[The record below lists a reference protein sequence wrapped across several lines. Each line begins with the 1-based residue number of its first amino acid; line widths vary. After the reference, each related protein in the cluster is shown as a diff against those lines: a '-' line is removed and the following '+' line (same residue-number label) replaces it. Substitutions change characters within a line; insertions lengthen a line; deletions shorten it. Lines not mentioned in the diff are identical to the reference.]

1 MAVSRRLNIL
11 HIFSGDLWAGAE
23 VMVFNLLR
31 RLKEYPGVHLAA
43 ISLNE
48 GILSSRLKSMG
59 IVTHVIPENEFGFWR
74 ILERAKEV
82 VSGKRID
89 VIHAHRYKENLLALL
104 LRKGCQPTAAL
115 VTTLHG
121 LSEFYSPKD
130 RLTGAVNNFCLR
142 RYFSKV
148 IGVSK
153 EIERGLIGRYGYPQ
167 DAVDVI
173 YNGIEVDND
182 RIIHDTFQTIH
193 PHTSPLPS
201 VLGRPTAAREKGA
214 FYEAANGG
222 VFYIGTVGRMVPVKD
237 YDLFIEIAAEIY
249 RQRPNAVFSIL
260 GEGPLKSELEKRA
273 VEMGLSDV
281 FKFMPPVEDPFPYY
295 RQLDLY
301 VNTSRHEGIPLSV
314 LEAMSCG
321 VPVVAPAVGGLPE
334 IISSEAEGS
343 LVQQRTPE
351 NFARACL
358 RLMDNP
364 ELRNRIGHRGQERIK
379 AAFTAEKMGEAY
391 YRLYKDITG

>member
-1 MAVSRRLNIL
+1 MAVLRRLNIL

-59 IVTHVIPENEFGFWR
+59 IATHVIPESEFGFWR

-121 LSEFYSPKD
+121 LSEIYSSRD
-130 RLTGAVNNFCLR
+130 RLTEAVNNFCLR
-142 RYFSKV
+142 RYFSRV

-153 EIERGLIGRYGYPQ
+153 EIERGLTGRYGYPQ
-167 DAVDVI
+167 KAVEVI
-173 YNGIEVDND
+173 YNGIEVDHKGI
-182 RIIHDTFQTIH
+182 RIPEPEQ
-193 PHTSPLPS
+193 
-201 VLGRPTAAREKGA
+201 
-214 FYEAANGG
+214 NGNR
-222 VFYIGTVGRMVPVKD
+222 VFHIGTVGRMVPVKD
-237 YDLFIEIAAEIY
+237 YDLFIETAAEIY

-260 GEGPLKSELEKRA
+260 GEGPLKAELEKRA
-273 VEMGLSDV
+273 AEMGLSDV
-281 FKFMPPVEDPFPYY
+281 FKFMPPVEGPFPYY

-343 LVQQRTPE
+343 LVQKRTPE

-358 RLMDNP
+358 WLMDNP
-364 ELRNRIGHRGQERIK
+364 ELRNRIGHRGQERIR